1 MRWILRGGGAF
12 AILVGLVW
20 MGQGSGMF
28 PYPPQSFM
36 IDQRPWVWRG
46 ALVALAGLAAILFA
60 RRKS

>member
-1 MRWILRGGGAF
+1 MRWILLGVGGF

-20 MGQGSGMF
+20 MGQGTGVF

-46 ALVALAGLAAILFA
+46 ALVALAGLVTVLFA
-60 RRKS
+60 RQKF